1 MRPTDPPQIYPDKI
15 VTSAGTVVKLSSIA
29 GYSVYRDTRQLTN
42 RVLFFTGLGLFASF
56 IPACALPSPLGLLL
70 AIWAVVGIIAVGAAS
85 VAMSPVWRVEVSTPS
100 GPVIVFESRT
110 ETPARQVAAA
120 IYDALFPSSGPR

>member
-15 VTSAGTVVKLSSIA
+15 VTSAGTVVKLASVA
-29 GYSVYRDTRQLTN
+29 GYSVYRDTRPLAN

-56 IPACALPSPLGLLL
+56 VPAYMLPLSLGLLL

-85 VAMSPVWRVEVSTPS
+85 AAMSPVWRVELATPS
-100 GPVIVFESRT
+100 GPVVVFESRT
-110 ETPARQVAAA
+110 ETPARQVAAS
-120 IYDALFPSSGPR
+120 IYDALFPSSGPQ